1 MNTEPAKAPGQHA
14 ESPGALASL
23 FYLFVFIAV
32 VFLVAAAG
40 GAVTATSV
48 NDWYPTLE
56 KPPFIPA
63 PWVFPLVWNLLYFM
77 MAIAAWLVWKAT
89 GSFDRSGYPLAIFGA
104 QLSLNLAW
112 SILFFGLKNPVL
124 GVIDVVFLDVAV
136 AATIIAFA
144 RFSRLAALLLLP
156 YFFWSLFATYLTIGV
171 AVLNR

>member
-89 GSFDRSGYPLAIFGA
+89 GSFDRSGYALAIFGA

-112 SILFFGLKNPVL
+112 SIIFFGLQSPLL
-124 GVIDVVFLDVAV
+124 GVLDILLLDVAV

-144 RFSRLAALLLLP
+144 AFSRLAALLLVP
-156 YFFWSLFATYLTIGV
+156 YFLWALFATYLTIGV
-171 AVLNR
+171 AILNH

>member
-1 MNTEPAKAPGQHA
+1 MNTEPAKIPGHSAQN
-14 ESPGALASL
+14 PGALASL
-23 FYLFVFIAV
+23 LYLFVFIAV

-40 GAVTATSV
+40 GTVTATSV
-48 NDWYPTLE
+48 NYWYPTLE
-56 KPPFIPA
+56 KPPLIPA
-63 PWVFPLVWNLLYFM
+63 PWVFPLVWNFLYFM

-112 SILFFGLKNPVL
+112 SILFFGLKSPVL
-124 GVIDVVFLDVAV
+124 GVIDVLLLDVAV

-144 RFSRLAALLLLP
+144 RFSRLAALLLVP